1 MTDTKIV
8 TFKKEWRG
16 YAIGEIAG
24 FDSDAAASLIKSGRA
39 TAYVDPGAPEK
50 ATAGAGAKKTPA
62 KTPAKK
68 GGKAAESVGSADPA
82 DPVDPVDPVDPIDPV
97 DPVDP
102 VDPEEHDEKP

>member
-39 TAYVDPGAPEK
+39 TAYVAPGIAEK
-50 ATAGAGAKKTPA
+50 ASAGAGAKKPTG
-62 KTPAKK
+62 KK
-68 GGKAAESVGSADPA
+68 GGKPAES
-82 DPVDPVDPVDPIDPV
+82 VDPVDPVDPIDPV
-97 DPVDP
+97 EPVDPVELTDPVDP
-102 VDPEEHDEKP
+102 VDPEEPDEKP

>member
-24 FDSDAAASLIKSGRA
+24 FDSEAAASLIKSGRA
-39 TAYVDPGAPEK
+39 VAYVAP
-50 ATAGAGAKKTPA
+50 AGGTTKKTNG
-62 KTPAKK
+62 KK
-68 GGKAAESVGSADPA
+68 GGKAAEPEDPT
-82 DPVDPVDPVDPIDPV
+82 DPVDPIDPV

-102 VDPEEHDEKP
+102 IDPADPIDPVDPEELDEKP

>member
-39 TAYVDPGAPEK
+39 VAYVAPSAAEKAPPSGAP
-50 ATAGAGAKKTPA
+50 KKVTG
-62 KTPAKK
+62 KK
-68 GGKAAESVGSADPA
+68 GGKASDPVDPVDPVDPA
-82 DPVDPVDPVDPIDPV
+82 DPVDPVDPIDPIDPV

-102 VDPEEHDEKP
+102 VEPADLDEKP

>member
-1 MTDTKIV
+1 MTDMKIV

-39 TAYVDPGAPEK
+39 AAYVAPGSAEK
-50 ATAGAGAKKTPA
+50 APPSGTPKKAAG
-62 KTPAKK
+62 KK
-68 GGKAAESVGSADPA
+68 GGKASEPVE
-82 DPVDPVDPVDPIDPV
+82 PVDPVDPLEPVDPEAPIDPIDPIDPV

-102 VDPEEHDEKP
+102 ADLDEKP